1 MTDPATMTMAANL
14 EARTGRSI
22 EAWIEL
28 VRTQGLDRHGRIIS
42 YLKDEHGMTH
52 GYANFVA
59 LQALNPPSSE
69 DELVAAQYAGKEPLR
84 PVYEAALSMAMTLG
98 RDVEPAP
105 KKTYVSL
112 RRSKQ
117 FALLKPATRT
127 ALEIGLNLPGSPG
140 TDRLRPASGM
150 CTHTVRASSVE
161 EVDEELHGWL
171 RAAYER
177 A

>member
-1 MTDPATMTMAANL
+1 MTDPATVTMAANL
-14 EARTGRSI
+14 QARTGRSL

-28 VRTQGLDRHGRIIS
+28 VRTEGLGKHGHIMS
-42 YLKDEHGMTH
+42 FLKDEHGMTH

-59 LQALNPPSSE
+59 LQALNPPASGG
-69 DELVAAQYAGKEPLR
+69 ELLAAQYAGKEPLR
-84 PVYEAALSMAMTLG
+84 PVYEAALAMAANLG

-117 FALLKPATRT
+117 FALLKPATST
-127 ALEIGLNLPGSPG
+127 ALEIGLNLPGTPA

-150 CTHTVRASSVE
+150 CTHAVRVSSVE

-171 RAAYER
+171 RAAYEQ